1 MVFDHPPDS
10 PKTLTL
16 ISLLNRDK
24 YLRVFDGKISAC
36 ESMQK
41 TYKWAGLD
49 SNQRKLTLMGLQP
62 IPFSSQPSKQQALT
76 TLQKDCVQTSVQT
89 KTKNDPKQ
97 TKFNISE
104 LPSDLAKIVAVWP
117 SLPENI
123 KAAIKALIQTHNS
136 EIK

>member
-1 MVFDHPPDS
+1 MVFKTVAKKTQLLREQS
-10 PKTLTL
+10 LTVPK
-16 ISLLNRDK
+16 
-24 YLRVFDGKISAC
+24 
-36 ESMQK
+36 
-41 TYKWAGLD
+41 
-49 SNQRKLTLMGLQP
+49 
-62 IPFSSQPSKQQALT
+62 
-76 TLQKDCVQTSVQT
+76 KDCIQTSVQT